1 MINDDDKLGQWAFQV
16 GALLV
21 VGLLGTALYYYYHP
35 ENQTAGSI
43 ASCSLPTGN
52 FEIIPRDGRL
62 NAVNTATGMTLGVPE
77 RDPDGHVVLV
87 THGGKVRDVTDCL
100 GERKWWFAPRW
111 PDAEE
116 KRPSGISQ

>member
-1 MINDDDKLGQWAFQV
+1 MLIERILNVGIIVSLTVAGVNLYHYLQDRDDGK
-16 GALLV
+16 
-21 VGLLGTALYYYYHP
+21 
-35 ENQTAGSI
+35 SI
-43 ASCSLPTGN
+43 VSCSLPTGD

-100 GERKWWFAPRW
+100 GEKKWWFAPRW

-116 KRPSGISQ
+116 KLPSGISQ